1 MQRVLTTATLVGLLV
16 ATAAAFAITE
26 RLKLVKSAIYGT
38 LISPVFSPVC
48 GCARGKAVIRIKL
61 RHGDHVTV
69 SILDH
74 NLDPLRT
81 LASRQRVA
89 RGKSVFRWEGL
100 TDFGDRAPEGTYRVQ
115 VHLEGQHR
123 TILLPNRIRLDTT
136 PPSIESAAPNHEQF
150 SPDGDTR
157 SDSVSIHYAVSEPAH
172 VVAYVRGR
180 RIVRT
185 KSHQAIGAFSW
196 FGTIG
201 GAALRAGTY
210 TIEVGAIDSAGNAT
224 PIAGRAR
231 VRVELRYITLASRRI
246 TGVRSAKR
254 FQIGVSTDALSYR
267 WKLGARH
274 GVASGPVLE
283 LLAPQQAG
291 RYTLTVSEDG
301 HSSAAVVLVK

>member
-1 MQRVLTTATLVGLLV
+1 M

-26 RLKLVKSAIYGT
+26 RLKLVKSPIYGT
-38 LISPVFSPVC
+38 VISPVFSPVC

-74 NLDPLRT
+74 DLKPLRT
-81 LASRQRVA
+81 LAAGQLVP

-123 TILLPNRIRLDTT
+123 TILLPNTIRLDTT
-136 PPSIESAAPNHEQF
+136 PPSVNAAKPNHGQF
-150 SPDGDTR
+150 SPDGDNR
-157 SDSVSIHYAVSEPAH
+157 SDSVSIHYVLSEPGH
-172 VVAYVRGR
+172 VVAYVKGR

-185 KSHQAIGAFSW
+185 KSHKAAGAFSW
-196 FGTIG
+196 YGTID
-201 GAALRAGTY
+201 GAVLPQGTY
-210 TIEVGAIDSAGNAT
+210 TIDVGAVDAAGNAT
-224 PIAGRAR
+224 PVKERAR
-231 VRVELRYITLASRRI
+231 VRVELRYITLANRRI
-246 TGVRSAKR
+246 TGVRPAKR
-254 FQIGVSTDALSYR
+254 FSIGVSTDAASYR

-274 GVASGPVLE
+274 GVASGPLLK

-291 RYTLTVSEDG
+291 RYTLTVTEHG
-301 HSSAAVVLVK
+301 HSTAAAVLVK